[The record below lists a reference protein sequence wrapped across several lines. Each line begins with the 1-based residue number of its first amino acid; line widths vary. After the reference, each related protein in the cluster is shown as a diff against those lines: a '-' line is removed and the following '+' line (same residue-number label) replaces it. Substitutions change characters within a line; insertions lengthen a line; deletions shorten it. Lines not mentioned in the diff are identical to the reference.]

1 MQTVKENF
9 KALSEG
15 DAGSP
20 SGASK
25 LVRSLF
31 LILLLLVSRSTEV
44 LAALQRAAKG
54 AKISSCPGIWG
65 TGCEEGR
72 IMIHQVADAAMS
84 PSFVGILGKTEYWLR
99 IIETEAGLLATISYR
114 CTSVAF

>member
-20 SGASK
+20 SAASK

-31 LILLLLVSRSTEV
+31 LIFLLLVSRSTEV

-54 AKISSCPGIWG
+54 AKISSCRGIWG

-72 IMIHQVADAAMS
+72 VVIHQVADAAMS
-84 PSFVGILGKTEYWLR
+84 PSFVGILGK
-99 IIETEAGLLATISYR
+99 IE
-114 CTSVAF
+114 